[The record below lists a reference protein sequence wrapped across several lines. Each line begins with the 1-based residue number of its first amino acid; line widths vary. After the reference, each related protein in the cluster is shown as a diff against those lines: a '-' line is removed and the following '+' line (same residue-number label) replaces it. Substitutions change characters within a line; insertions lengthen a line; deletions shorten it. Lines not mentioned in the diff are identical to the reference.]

1 MDPKDLKL
9 PEGEYVAT
17 LPTGFEKIWKI
28 LWAVDPARLRELQ
41 PDVRANIATIA
52 INHQITVA
60 RSLAAL
66 QTAEAAALEETAKQL
81 KLRKS

>member
-1 MDPKDLKL
+1 MEPSELRL

-28 LWAVDPARLRELQ
+28 LWSVDPARLKRVDS
-41 PDVRANIATIA
+41 DVRTNVGKIA

-60 RSLAAL
+60 KTLADLHKAEAKAL
-66 QTAEAAALEETAKQL
+66 QDLANEL
-81 KLRKS
+81 KLG